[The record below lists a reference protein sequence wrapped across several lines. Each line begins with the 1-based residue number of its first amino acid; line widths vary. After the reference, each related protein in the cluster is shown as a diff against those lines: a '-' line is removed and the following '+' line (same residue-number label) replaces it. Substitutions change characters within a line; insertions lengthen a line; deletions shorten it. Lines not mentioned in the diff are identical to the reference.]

1 MQLKLSQAL
10 TNFKGPATPLGT
22 PGTPI
27 AHAHTPINNLM
38 NQMNSMNLGTPGTPQ
53 PPHPQSQQMM
63 GPWSTPDHNQPTGKQ
78 DYRKEFEKFNF
89 FFSRFS
95 NEPMVFNVSPTSK
108 CILSTVE

>member
-1 MQLKLSQAL
+1 M
-10 TNFKGPATPLGT
+10 GT

-63 GPWSTPDHNQPTGKQ
+63 GPWSTPDHNQPTGKNL
-78 DYRKEFEKFNF
+78 KFSKKIF
-89 FFSRFS
+89 QASVLKS
-95 NEPMVFNVSPTSK
+95 LEDLLVHNESAMQQHT
-108 CILSTVE
+108 TV